1 MTKAKRREASV
12 GNLPAL
18 TSLSAI
24 QITNTNMES
33 IKRTIMKRDGI
44 TEDEADSL
52 IAEAKQEFDELV
64 ASGDLDLAEEICS
77 EWFGLEPDYL
87 VEFF

>member
-1 MTKAKRREASV
+1 MK
-12 GNLPAL
+12 
-18 TSLSAI
+18 
-24 QITNTNMES
+24 S
-33 IKRTIMKRDGI
+33 IKETIMSRDGI
-44 TEDEADSL
+44 TEEEAISL
-52 IAEAKQEFDELV
+52 IADAQQEFDELI